1 MSDFSRLLEIA
12 MEANQPAAQEAVGV
26 PAPSMAEQEA
36 EAAKAHPGATQQQA
50 APARQEPPRQED
62 RNKK

>member
-12 MEANQPAAQEAVGV
+12 MEANKPEAQEAVGV

-50 APARQEPPRQED
+50 GMPRQEPRQED